1 MCTKL
6 PHKWLGFFYY
16 LKFISIHLQRTFLQ
30 NHLKIELFHDRLL
43 YIDWYH
49 FLNTK
54 KVRDLESKSISS
66 NKGINLT
73 KPLDQIL
80 TGH

>member
-1 MCTKL
+1 MTD
-6 PHKWLGFFYY
+6 Y
-16 LKFISIHLQRTFLQ
+16 FIL
-30 NHLKIELFHDRLL
+30 
-43 YIDWYH
+43 IDMPTLIDMYH